1 MAKVQLDLT
10 TGTWLLTEQ
19 PAWLQTAPYQLR
31 QQAFNAQLQVLPQAM
46 TLGGTDVPAGSLL
59 LFVGYYYYTYGSVVA
74 IDPRY
79 HRPAE
84 VETLLG
90 DASRARAILGWTPR
104 TGFEGEPN
112 AAVVEVASVLFND
125 LIERKGLSVEDA
137 RKSMARTEPF
147 QKYPALV
154 AKLGSKK

>member
-1 MAKVQLDLT
+1 MR
-10 TGTWLLTEQ
+10 G
-19 PAWLQTAPYQLR
+19 
-31 QQAFNAQLQVLPQAM
+31 
-46 TLGGTDVPAGSLL
+46 
-59 LFVGYYYYTYGSVVA
+59 
-74 IDPRY
+74 
-79 HRPAE
+79 
-84 VETLLG
+84 
-90 DASRARAILGWTPR
+90 RARAAGQVDAARDRGDRARPAHLARHGREQGDAR

-125 LIERKGLSVEDA
+125 LVERKGLSIEEA